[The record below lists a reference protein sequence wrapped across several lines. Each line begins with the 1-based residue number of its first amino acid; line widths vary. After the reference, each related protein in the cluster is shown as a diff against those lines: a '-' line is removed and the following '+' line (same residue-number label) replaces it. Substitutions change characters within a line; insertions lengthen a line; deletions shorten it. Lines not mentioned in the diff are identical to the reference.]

1 MRDLSELSESDL
13 LWDPDLLESVSNR
26 ALVKKMG
33 QTYLSRIPYY
43 RRKAGLVSEKLTLG
57 KQIGILL
64 WLSRGDL
71 LSNKGAER
79 LLFLQSK
86 APWGALDAGLEFAK
100 RLELE
105 KKLQLDFYPYMVV
118 LNCYP
123 STKRLRA
130 FRQTSRIGIGYR
142 DKGTLPSLST
152 GPRRS
157 AQESAWI
164 HRDQI
169 PVPLMEIL
177 ESSPDLIE
185 GEWVDLTALASF
197 FNGSA
202 TVEPTSLLTP

>member
-13 LWDPDLLESVSNR
+13 LWDPELIQDIENE

-71 LSNKGAER
+71 LSTKGAER

-100 RLELE
+100 RLDVE

-130 FRQTSRIGIGYR
+130 FRQTSRIGVGYR

-152 GPRRS
+152 GPRRN

-169 PVPLMEIL
+169 PEKLMSIL
-177 ESSPDLIE
+177 ESAPDLIE

-197 FNGSA
+197 FSGLA
-202 TVEPTSLLTP
+202 PVESPSLLTP